1 MIRRRFDKNIN
12 LLSFDVSVSH
22 ILYYLWDISLAG
34 MGHLLSDRSP
44 IFGTN
49 VPRDLVW
56 HYWWL
61 SVNWDCF
68 IGEDI
73 SLTNVIGGP
82 NLKHWY
88 YVNVTTFEVAP
99 IRLNTMENIENV
111 VLAGSRIVV
120 LHLEQ
125 LKGRWSKAGTSLCA
139 PPLSSISSPIP
150 DHSMLRGRW

>member
-1 MIRRRFDKNIN
+1 MKV
-12 LLSFDVSVSH
+12 LSFDVSISH

-34 MGHLLSDRSP
+34 IGHLLSDRSP

-88 YVNVTTFEVAP
+88 FVNVITLEVVP
-99 IRLNTMENIENV
+99 FRKILKMLILQE
-111 VLAGSRIVV
+111 AGLLFYI
-120 LHLEQ
+120 
-125 LKGRWSKAGTSLCA
+125 WSSWKAGGA
-139 PPLSSISSPIP
+139 RRGPPPVRRHYLLSRRPFQTTQCW
-150 DHSMLRGRW
+150 GVGGTRWD